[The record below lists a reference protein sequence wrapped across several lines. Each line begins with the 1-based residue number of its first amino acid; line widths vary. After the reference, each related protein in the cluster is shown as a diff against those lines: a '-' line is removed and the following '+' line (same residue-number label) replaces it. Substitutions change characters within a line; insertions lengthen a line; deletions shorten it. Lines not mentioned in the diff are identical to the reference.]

1 MSSPTF
7 TWSLNDAAASV
18 LVSKKV
24 VLENVILKIQLAKK
38 QFDVKIFQD
47 EASIE
52 NAISLMVLLY
62 FEYDEATI
70 QNRMEL
76 LYPVEM
82 RLKVKT
88 ESIIAAS
95 SMTVIVLIFNP

>member
-1 MSSPTF
+1 MYHKNESIDAHVKPTKNIY
-7 TWSLNDAAASV
+7 WSWNDAAASV

-24 VLENVILKIQLAKK
+24 VLENVILKIQLKAVRC
-38 QFDVKIFQD
+38 QNSFQD

-52 NAISLMVLLY
+52 NAISCLMVLLY

-76 LYPVEM
+76 FIP
-82 RLKVKT
+82 
-88 ESIIAAS
+88 
-95 SMTVIVLIFNP
+95 